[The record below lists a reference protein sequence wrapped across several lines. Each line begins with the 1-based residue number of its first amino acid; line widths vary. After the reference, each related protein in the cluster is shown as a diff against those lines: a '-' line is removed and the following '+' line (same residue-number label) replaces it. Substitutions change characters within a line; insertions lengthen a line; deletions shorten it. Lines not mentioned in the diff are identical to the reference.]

1 MKVIGRGIAGE
12 WNTIIVGTTT
22 VSAIVIGTM
31 TTDAD
36 TPTAV
41 RSTSGMIATEVITT
55 GSR

>member
-41 RSTSGMIATEVITT
+41 RSTSGMIATGMITT
-55 GSR
+55 GN